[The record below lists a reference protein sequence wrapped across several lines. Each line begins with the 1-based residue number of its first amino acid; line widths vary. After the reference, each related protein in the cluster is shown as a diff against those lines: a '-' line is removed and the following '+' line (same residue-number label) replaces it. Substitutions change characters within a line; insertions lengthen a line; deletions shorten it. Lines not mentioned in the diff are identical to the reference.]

1 MVILDVVQM
10 VKGSFQAV
18 NQLNQ
23 PSTQATALLSF
34 KFNLSLMASIDE
46 LLRQRHRNNL
56 LIIIV
61 YIKKELSCIQIT
73 LVNRF

>member
-23 PSTQATALLSF
+23 PSTQATALLPF

-46 LLRQRHRNNL
+46 LLRQRHRNN
-56 LIIIV
+56 
-61 YIKKELSCIQIT
+61 
-73 LVNRF
+73 F